1 MDIVAILQTKYAGKQ
16 WHLVGNDYE
25 GLTWLE
31 ATGKPSKA
39 TLESLWP
46 EVQTIVANKQIA
58 KDAARQTALDK
69 LAALGLTADE
79 AAALFG

>member
-1 MDIVAILQTKYAGKQ
+1 MDIAMILETKYAGKQ

-31 ATGKPSKA
+31 TTDKPSKA

-46 EVQTIVANKQIA
+46 EVQTIIANAKTA
-58 KDAARQTALDK
+58 KDAKITALLAK
-69 LAALGLTADE
+69 LGITADE
-79 AAALFG
+79 AALLFN